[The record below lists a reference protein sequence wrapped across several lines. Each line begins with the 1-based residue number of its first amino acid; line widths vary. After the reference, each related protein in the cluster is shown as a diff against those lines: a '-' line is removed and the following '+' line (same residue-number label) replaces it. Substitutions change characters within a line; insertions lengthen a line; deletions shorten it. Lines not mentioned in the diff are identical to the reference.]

1 MFIYCQNHCGC
12 PNSHKLVER
21 EEEEGKN
28 EQDDQTEKSI
38 DYNIVKNWLFF
49 MKPSKIG
56 SDRFY

>member
-1 MFIYCQNHCGC
+1 
-12 PNSHKLVER
+12 LVER

-49 MKPSKIG
+49 
-56 SDRFY
+56 YET